1 MKGPPKKPH
10 NIGYLS
16 RLAQPKSI
24 GKYVLV
30 KEDSSDEDSEEDKKD
45 KDKDKDKNVDDKQK
59 QIINAREERMLKKK
73 GKN

>member
-59 QIINAREERMLKKK
+59 LIKNAREERMLKKK